1 METFFGT
8 APRFWN
14 TLFVWMARLI
24 PQPILQNRD
33 LMTKFALF
41 SLPMVRLIDGF
52 VGSNNGIRVDV
63 TTKSG
68 IIHTGLL
75 THRDLEKAVGDAIAA
90 FADQLLKIETS
101 SSSTST
107 GILPGI
113 YFPEEVEEKG
123 VVKPELKGLFRE
135 EILTSIAADAITY
148 AITTSE

>member
-1 METFFGT
+1 
-8 APRFWN
+8 
-14 TLFVWMARLI
+14 MARLI
-24 PQPILQNRD
+24 PQSILQNRD

-63 TTKSG
+63 TTKTG
-68 IIHTGLL
+68 VIHTGLL

-90 FADQLLKIETS
+90 FADQLLKMDTS
-101 SSSTST
+101 S
-107 GILPGI
+107 IQPGI

-123 VVKPELKGLFRE
+123 VTNPEQKGLFRE

-148 AITTSE
+148 SITASK